1 MGIFFC
7 VFLFVFPIFFLIF
20 FLLVLARLYLKLLDK
35 NKLVT
40 VLDGFKTSKY
50 LILVSQLR
58 LSKPSVLPPLISR

>member
-1 MGIFFC
+1 M
-7 VFLFVFPIFFLIF
+7 FLFVFLFFCLVFF
-20 FLLVLARLYLKLLDK
+20 FLLVLAGLCLKLLDK

-50 LILVSQLR
+50 LILMSELQ